1 MNLLKIQT
9 EILKTNIN
17 KKEPSYRVLRLHEE
31 SENVLL
37 MTNYYFYIIPFDE
50 FYLDID
56 VCGHGEISDK
66 TARFFLTGADNTIG
80 DLFKTGDKTVI
91 PNKLTGKDTLTIV
104 LKDSDGNE
112 RYVDEKFL
120 SNFDNNCEFKDL
132 GPKKPIYIF
141 EPNSGKI
148 AGAVMEMM
156 KPKDETQ

>member
-17 KKEPSYRVLRLHEE
+17 KKEPPYKVLTLDEE
-31 SENVLL
+31 SLQVLL
-37 MTNYYFYIIPFDE
+37 MTNYYLYIIPFNE

-56 VCGHGEISDK
+56 VCRHGEISDK
-66 TARFFLTGADNTIG
+66 NAKYFLTGADNAIG
-80 DLFKTGDKTVI
+80 DLYKTGDKTLI
-91 PNKLTGKDTLTIV
+91 QNKLTGKDTIAIV
-104 LKDSDGNE
+104 LKDSKGNE
-112 RYVDEKFL
+112 RYVDEKYL
-120 SNFDNNCEFKDL
+120 TNFDKNCEFKDL

-141 EPNSGKI
+141 EPDSGKI